1 MFNTDKNTTYSKIE
15 DFLSKVWREVNQ
27 RFKAMGKPGQKSK
40 TLGELISSLNAMK
53 TDLGVEGDYF
63 ATRVRFTFFFLRH
76 QVLLFV

>member
-40 TLGELISSLNAMK
+40 TLGELI
-53 TDLGVEGDYF
+53 
-63 ATRVRFTFFFLRH
+63 
-76 QVLLFV
+76 